1 MSRVVCSNREGSL
14 KKQRKQ
20 HAEEN
25 IAFCNAIYHPA
36 LSKSKK
42 ILMGKWHLIQNY
54 IGKKNHQNVSWS
66 ELIYEDR
73 SIKSL
78 AEARSVRQAH
88 QYFKF

>member
-1 MSRVVCSNREGSL
+1 MELSAPIEKGHLKNKGNRTQ
-14 KKQRKQ
+14 KKTLPFVMQ
-20 HAEEN
+20 
-25 IAFCNAIYHPA
+25 YHPA
-36 LSKSKK
+36 LSNRKK

-66 ELIYEDR
+66 GLIYEDR

-78 AEARSVRQAH
+78 AEARSVRQAR